1 MKREAADALI
11 KDISADPT
19 LQSMPAQFV
28 PPPLPPT
35 CRSARDAIRHT
46 CAPPIVES
54 AKAQFDAIASPM
66 TGESYDSIETKRNRR
81 DAVDKKDRAVWL
93 SSLTLHSVLIVI
105 LGLLLSPADF
115 GDKGLQRLTVSF
127 SNQNELRQEVEFK
140 FAAVEDVSVSQDL
153 PETDQPF
160 DSPVDAAIDFS
171 VGSESGQ
178 DGGDTDPGEAG
189 EAGPNGSFFGIEAEG
204 HEFVYVLD
212 MSGSMEGR
220 RYEGATAELVRS
232 VCELHETQNFYVL
245 LFDDRAVQM
254 FGEQRFHPQPIPA
267 TVENK
272 ARLSAW
278 LAKAFHGGGT
288 DPREALHV
296 ALQMNPSAIFMLSD
310 GEFNGKKKQKR
321 SKLLGGNSDAF
332 SIVAAAANQVPIHAI
347 AFEDKRSCANMEL
360 LAEMTNGEY
369 RFTELKDNAAAKKSL
384 ALARR
389 ALAHGNKSKAEQLL
403 GATIANFGKTE
414 AGRRARRILTAI
426 LIESA
431 EQAIKED
438 SLLVANDAI
447 IRFLRIDAQGIVSAD
462 AQQRLV
468 TTLMRRSQLESADNV
483 GTTATSIL
491 AEVVNQFPN
500 SWAAQQIIGPQS
512 RQLLDEARTLSAN
525 NQPVLALSKMEKLVN
540 EYPRTVAAKECRM
553 EQRQMMD
560 DVIARA
566 RQLRQ
571 SGAHAASAQYL
582 RRLIATIEDATLVAI
597 ATRELEDLGSELLVK
612 VRDARIQRDRRA
624 KDDAN
629 RELTEGFADDAI
641 LEKVRRD
648 FSLNERRAR
657 DLLRRGI
664 KLEKDGHNAGAIK
677 RYNAIFE
684 NYPDTLAATKAQSR
698 VRDLKR
704 QPIATKDQ
712 AMSREAVRYENKS
725 GF

>member
-19 LQSMPAQFV
+19 LQSRRAQFV

-178 DGGDTDPGEAG
+178 DGGDANPGEAG

-278 LAKAFHGGGT
+278 VAKAFHGGGT

-310 GEFNGKKKQKR
+310 GEFNGKKN
-321 SKLLGGNSDAF
+321 SLLELGDLGEETSDVSLFVIKISFGPGNKDLIEVFKDPESLWDEEQCSPDVMGEGNFAF
-332 SIVAAAANQVPIHAI
+332 DRI
-347 AFEDKRSCANMEL
+347 
-360 LAEMTNGEY
+360 
-369 RFTELKDNAAAKKSL
+369 SL
-384 ALARR
+384 ANFE
-389 ALAHGNKSKAEQLL
+389 GNKTFEVDH
-403 GATIANFGKTE
+403 I
-414 AGRRARRILTAI
+414 RIGTSFSAVTRPLWRSEPAPT
-426 LIESA
+426 IES
-431 EQAIKED
+431 
-438 SLLVANDAI
+438 V
-447 IRFLRIDAQGIVSAD
+447 ID
-462 AQQRLV
+462 
-468 TTLMRRSQLESADNV
+468 
-483 GTTATSIL
+483 
-491 AEVVNQFPN
+491 
-500 SWAAQQIIGPQS
+500 
-512 RQLLDEARTLSAN
+512 
-525 NQPVLALSKMEKLVN
+525 
-540 EYPRTVAAKECRM
+540 
-553 EQRQMMD
+553 
-560 DVIARA
+560 
-566 RQLRQ
+566 
-571 SGAHAASAQYL
+571 
-582 RRLIATIEDATLVAI
+582 
-597 ATRELEDLGSELLVK
+597 
-612 VRDARIQRDRRA
+612 
-624 KDDAN
+624 
-629 RELTEGFADDAI
+629 
-641 LEKVRRD
+641 
-648 FSLNERRAR
+648 
-657 DLLRRGI
+657 
-664 KLEKDGHNAGAIK
+664 
-677 RYNAIFE
+677 
-684 NYPDTLAATKAQSR
+684 
-698 VRDLKR
+698 
-704 QPIATKDQ
+704 
-712 AMSREAVRYENKS
+712 
-725 GF
+725 